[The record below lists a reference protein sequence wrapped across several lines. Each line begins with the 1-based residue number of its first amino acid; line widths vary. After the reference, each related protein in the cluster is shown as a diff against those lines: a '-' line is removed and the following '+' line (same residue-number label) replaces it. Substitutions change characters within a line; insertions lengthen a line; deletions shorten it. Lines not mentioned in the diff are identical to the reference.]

1 MHSLWPGREGS
12 TRSQLVTRYD
22 LASNFC
28 MCSGY
33 LWSAYRVWS
42 SWGSWW
48 CRTWNMVLQ
57 VKYRVLQVMD
67 RVSQVMLQAA
77 NECLWTLTRTHSSI
91 VMVPLFTKQHAK
103 KIIKTTACKLCLHYD
118 WIHSD
123 VVDLLYWSK
132 LSLGL
137 GSEFPDIKMA
147 QINESVQLHR
157 YAEDNSSTSPVA
169 KTHNPFVVN
178 LFLYVMCNSI
188 PQIL

>member
-1 MHSLWPGREGS
+1 
-12 TRSQLVTRYD
+12 
-22 LASNFC
+22 
-28 MCSGY
+28 MCNGQ
-33 LWSAYRVWS
+33 LWSASMVCS
-42 SWGSWW
+42 SLGSWW
-48 CRTWNMVLQ
+48 CRTWNRVLQ
-57 VKYRVLQVMD
+57 VMYRVLQVKGRVLQLMD
-67 RVSQVMLQAA
+67 RVLQVIIQAA
-77 NECLWTLTRTHSSI
+77 NECLWTFARTHISI
-91 VMVPLFTKQHAK
+91 VMVPLFTKQHVHK
-103 KIIKTTACKLCLHYD
+103 KRSSCKLCLHYD